1 MGVENINDIDHE
13 GGGSSAAEQSDE
25 QFRDSYKVTQQQVA
39 AIKAAEKRA
48 HAKDDQLAKVL
59 QRFLASSSDT
69 DLMMLIAG
77 CLGHNIAA
85 GLILGLLALIEPEAM
100 EEFKKMMGESVLL
113 LAAPEVHEHA
123 LVTAQ
128 HFDAAH
134 LPPHVKI
141 SINNWAKGILE
152 FSFTQPTRV
161 LATAVSPEGVLYP
174 SLSLLAA
181 TILQR
186 YLGSEG
192 ITAAITSTQPFTDLI
207 IRNVIE
213 KIRERMS
220 GMKELAEGK

>member
-13 GGGSSAAEQSDE
+13 GGGSSAAEQNDE

-59 QRFLASSSDT
+59 QRFLASSTDA

-113 LAAPEVHEHA
+113 LAAPAAHEHA

-181 TILQR
+181 TILAR
-186 YLGSEG
+186 YLASQG
-192 ITAAITSTQPFTDLI
+192 ITAAVTSTQPFTDLI

-213 KIRERMS
+213 KIRERMG
-220 GMKELAEGK
+220 GMKELGEGK